1 MDDCC
6 GLPFI
11 TPVKSK
17 DAKSLKDIVEEI
29 KDGTTKE
36 YQDLSNLYNVVMKS
50 GNKFECPV

>member
-6 GLPFI
+6 KLPFV

-17 DAKSLKDIVEEI
+17 DTKSLKDIVEEI

-36 YQDLSNLYNVVMKS
+36 YQGLSNLYNVVIKS
-50 GNKFECPV
+50 GDKDEEVS

>member
-6 GLPFI
+6 GLPFV

-36 YQDLSNLYNVVMKS
+36 YQSLSNLYNVVMKS
-50 GNKFECPV
+50 GDKNEEVS

>member
-6 GLPFI
+6 GLPFV

-36 YQDLSNLYNVVMKS
+36 YQGLSNLYSMVMKS
-50 GNKFECPV
+50 GDKDEKVS

>member
-29 KDGTTKE
+29 KDGTTEE
-36 YQDLSNLYNVVMKS
+36 YQGLSNLYNVVIKS
-50 GNKFECPV
+50 GDEDEKVS

>member
-36 YQDLSNLYNVVMKS
+36 YQGLSNLYNVVMKS
-50 GNKFECPV
+50 GDKDEEVS

>member
-6 GLPFI
+6 GLPFV
-11 TPVKSK
+11 TPAKSK

-36 YQDLSNLYNVVMKS
+36 YQGLSNLYNVIMKS
-50 GNKFECPV
+50 GDKDEEV